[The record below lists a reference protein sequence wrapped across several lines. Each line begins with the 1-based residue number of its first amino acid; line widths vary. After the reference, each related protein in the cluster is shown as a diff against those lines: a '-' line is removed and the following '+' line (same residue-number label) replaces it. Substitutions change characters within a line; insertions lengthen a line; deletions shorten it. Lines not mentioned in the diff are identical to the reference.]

1 MAVWGKPGVK
11 GLQKP
16 EGTPCGGTRFLLGDR
31 SCVPSS
37 VLRASRIPPQERV
50 MWDRLEAAGRAEG
63 MGAEETDLLGLPGF
77 LAWEARTAVTVCG

>member
-1 MAVWGKPGVK
+1 MRGSKSPRALRVVALGSFW
-11 GLQKP
+11 
-16 EGTPCGGTRFLLGDR
+16 GDR

-77 LAWEARTAVTVCG
+77 LAWEARTTVTVCG